1 MSVRFQIAVNPSWR
15 AKNSKGITMPN
26 MLKREL
32 FITFFFSNHRIK
44 MREGYGSILIQ
55 MRQFVQ

>member
-32 FITFFFSNHRIK
+32 FITFFF
-44 MREGYGSILIQ
+44 LITGLKCVKV
-55 MRQFVQ
+55 MEAF